1 MKQIGKIAFALA
13 ATVIASTTWAKS
25 YTLTVKSTNT
35 SRGTVS
41 GGGKYAAGKKLTV
54 TATAKNGNV
63 FAGWFSDKKCTK
75 PLNMSGD
82 DYRSPTVKYVMTAK
96 NTTVYA
102 KFVTKA
108 DAKKSLKFSSATKK
122 LAKTPAK
129 ATAGAAFSRKLG
141 ISSVSLPTVTAKGL
155 PKGFTVDKTTGEI
168 TGKSTKPGSYTATVT
183 VTDAAGNKVTQKV
196 KITVKAPSWAS
207 GTFYGTAKPGKK
219 KSDPAAYL
227 QFTVGTDGKVSG
239 KMMYKGKAYSFKTS
253 YSSCTASIATFT
265 PKVKVGSSTFKP
277 GKVTVK
283 SQKVDGLSLVEAS
296 NAKGTFA
303 AQKKPNLVKK
313 GKALAKLVGKTFA
326 FTKKDKN
333 SGLAKSKDKLSV
345 TVSNGDSA
353 KVTGTVNGKKLS
365 ASLPLLVS
373 GKETVDGVTT
383 YTLYVDIIEPSLK
396 YERTLAITVTVNAAG
411 KVSASAAFTATIT
424 EEDLGGVQLWENGP
438 YWAECNVGA
447 TKPEEFGYY
456 FWWGDTVGY
465 TRSGGIWED
474 DADVHGSGKYSGVT
488 WVSSAGE
495 QMSICPFTE
504 SCPTWNKSDSEL
516 QSMGY
521 IDSTGNL
528 VAAHDAATAHLG
540 APWRMPTSAEI
551 EALVRKCTT
560 TWITTN
566 GVNGRLVTGKG
577 DYADRSIFLPAA
589 GIGYESLWRISWLVD
604 VGSYGHCWSS
614 TPNSYYPNYAWNLYF
629 HSDDFYRYDIDRC
642 NGQSVR
648 AVRGFAP

>member
-1 MKQIGKIAFALA
+1 MKQLMIVAAIVTSALA
-13 ATVIASTTWAKS
+13 TSALAETANN
-25 YTLTVKSTNT
+25 YNLTLKLNNEKY
-35 SRGTVS
+35 GTVA
-41 GGGKYAAGKKLTV
+41 GGGTYPVDGTATL

-239 KMMYKGKAYSFKTS
+239 KMTYKGKAYSFKTS
-253 YSSCTASIATFT
+253 YSSCTVSAATFT

-353 KVTGTVNGKKLS
+353 KVAGTVNGKKLS

-465 TRSGGIWED
+465 KRENDAWVATDGLTSNFLFD
-474 DADVHGSGKYSGVT
+474 DDNTPTYGKS
-488 WVSSAGE
+488 
-495 QMSICPFTE
+495 
-504 SCPTWNKSDSEL
+504 NSEL
-516 QSMGY
+516 LSAGY

-528 VAAHDAATAHLG
+528 VAAHDAAMAHFG
-540 APWRMPTSAEI
+540 SPWRMPTDAEI
-551 EALVRKCTT
+551 VALISNCTWTWT
-560 TWITTN
+560 TKN
-566 GVNGRLVTGKG
+566 GVNGYIVRGQG
-577 DYADRSIFLPAA
+577 DYASNSIFLPAA
-589 GIGYESLWRISWLVD
+589 GHGY
-604 VGSYGHCWSS
+604 GSDLSSAGSDGRYWSA
-614 TPNSYYPNYAWNLYF
+614 TPDSDYSSRAWGLLFNSDY
-629 HSDDFYRYDIDRC
+629 FYRYYSGRYG
-642 NGQSVR
+642 GQSVR
-648 AVRGFAP
+648 PVRGFAP

>member
-1 MKQIGKIAFALA
+1 MKQLMIVAAIVTSALA
-13 ATVIASTTWAKS
+13 MSALAETANN
-25 YTLTVKSTNT
+25 YNLTLKLNNEKY
-35 SRGTVS
+35 GTVA
-41 GGGKYAAGKKLTV
+41 GGGTYPVDGTATL

-219 KSDPAAYL
+219 RSDPAAYL

-239 KMMYKGKAYSFKTS
+239 KVTYKGKAYSFKTS

-465 TRSGGIWED
+465 KRENDAWVATDGSTSNFLFD
-474 DADVHGSGKYSGVT
+474 DDNTPTYGKS
-488 WVSSAGE
+488 
-495 QMSICPFTE
+495 
-504 SCPTWNKSDSEL
+504 NSEL
-516 QSMGY
+516 LSAGY

-528 VAAHDAATAHLG
+528 VAAHDAAMAHLG
-540 APWRMPTSAEI
+540 SPWRMPTSAELD
-551 EALVRKCTT
+551 ALVSNCTITWT
-560 TWITTN
+560 TSN
-566 GVNGRLVTGKG
+566 GVPGRLFTGKG
-577 DYADRSIFLPAA
+577 DYADRSIFLPVA
-589 GIGYESLWRISWLVD
+589 GYGSGSDLFSTGLGGY
-604 VGSYGHCWSS
+604 CWSS
-614 TPNSYYPNYAWNLYF
+614 TPRSDDSYFAWDLYF
-629 HSDDFYRYDIDRC
+629 YSSSFGRNYGSRYY
-642 NGQSVR
+642 GLSVR
-648 AVRGFAP
+648 PVRRFAP